1 MEFEHNLTNM
11 LIHLYNGKQCNEYIK
26 EYKTILDSVSQFFS
40 YQFQLIW
47 TKKNFGLQ
55 SHELVIKFRNKIYD
69 IVAQV
74 RDKINKDAKDQGLI
88 STVPKSGLD
97 QSQIEIV
104 RNQKTYTLHVTKY
117 ASEKTKYDEILSA
130 IGEYFELFKNH
141 TDLLE
146 DLWIQLIGYLN
157 LPNPSIITVFRK
169 IHYQCYIKLVV

>member
-1 MEFEHNLTNM
+1 
-11 LIHLYNGKQCNEYIK
+11 
-26 EYKTILDSVSQFFS
+26 
-40 YQFQLIW
+40 
-47 TKKNFGLQ
+47 LQ

-146 DLWIQLIGYLN
+146 DLWI
-157 LPNPSIITVFRK
+157 
-169 IHYQCYIKLVV
+169 

>member
-26 EYKTILDSVSQFFS
+26 EYKTILDC
-40 YQFQLIW
+40 LIW

-88 STVPKSGLD
+88 STVPKSG
-97 QSQIEIV
+97 
-104 RNQKTYTLHVTKY
+104 
-117 ASEKTKYDEILSA
+117 
-130 IGEYFELFKNH
+130 
-141 TDLLE
+141 
-146 DLWIQLIGYLN
+146 
-157 LPNPSIITVFRK
+157 
-169 IHYQCYIKLVV
+169 